1 MINFT
6 KQAFH
11 QESDKSKIFQWTFL
25 DTNVPTDF
33 FPETCRSTKVRFQ
46 QQNPHEISLTTTEAT
61 ATTTTKKKEELN
73 LPPKWCG
80 TPSISQFLFHPGE
93 KDLFVYPHLWIN
105 CQPYPTDSI
114 GCQATVN
121 KRPTWP
127 VGDGCPRLGHQEA
140 ISNRRPGQ
148 PRKRRPSL
156 QVLSSDT

>member
-33 FPETCRSTKVRFQ
+33 FPETCRSTQAK
-46 QQNPHEISLTTTEAT
+46 
-61 ATTTTKKKEELN
+61 
-73 LPPKWCG
+73 
-80 TPSISQFLFHPGE
+80 

-127 VGDGCPRLGHQEA
+127 VGGWLPEGLA
-140 ISNRRPGQ
+140 I
-148 PRKRRPSL
+148 KKPSL
-156 QVLSSDT
+156 IAVQDSQEKKAFAPGAVFRHVRDRDGV